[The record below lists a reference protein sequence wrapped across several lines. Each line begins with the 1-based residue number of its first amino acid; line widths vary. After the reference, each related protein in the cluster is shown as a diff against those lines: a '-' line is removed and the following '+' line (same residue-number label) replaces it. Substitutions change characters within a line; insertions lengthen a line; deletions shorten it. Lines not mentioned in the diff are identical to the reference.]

1 MNERRHAAT
10 HVIVDDVSAPVLA
23 DDDRHHLTRVLRLRN
38 GESISVT
45 DGRGSWRMC
54 SWIDGA
60 LNSTGDI
67 VREEPRRKLGVAFA
81 LCKSD
86 KPETIVQKLTE
97 LGVDLIVPFV
107 SARSV
112 VKWDAD
118 KAERNL
124 ERWRKVSREAVMQSR
139 QVFVP
144 TIDALVASVD
154 ELVERHGTGLVVAE
168 PGAASLGPDV
178 TMIAVGPEGGFTDD
192 EIARFRSS
200 VGLPGGVLRAETA
213 AVVAGTLLVARR

>member
-1 MNERRHAAT
+1 VNERRRAAT
-10 HVIVDDVSAPVLA
+10 HVIVDDVTAPVLA
-23 DDDRHHLTRVLRLRN
+23 EDDRHHVVRVLRLRD
-38 GESISVT
+38 GENVSVT
-45 DGRGSWRMC
+45 DGRGAWRVC
-54 SWIDGA
+54 AWSDGA
-60 LNSTGDI
+60 LRPVSDV
-67 VREEPRRKLGVAFA
+67 VREPSRAPLGVAFA

-97 LGVDLIVPFV
+97 LGVDTIVPFV

-124 ERWRKVSREAVMQSR
+124 ERWRKVAREAVMQSR

-144 TIDALVASVD
+144 TIESVVGSVQ
-154 ELVERHGTGLVVAE
+154 ELVRIHGAGLAVAE
-168 PGAASLGPDV
+168 PGGGSIGDGAS
-178 TMIAVGPEGGFTDD
+178 MIAVGPEGGFTND
-192 EIARFRSS
+192 ELALFGSS

-213 AVVAGTLLVARR
+213 AVVAGALLVARR